1 MPPVLWSS
9 PSHLGGG
16 EGLGDPPGL
25 VLLGLEADLG
35 VHLDPLELG
44 EVRVE
49 QVEALERVVVT
60 VEVHPRVGRVVVRL
74 VERAELQH
82 GKTGQA
88 GGDDVTPDAVNGD
101 AEAMIM
107 LLLGQGAG

>member
-1 MPPVLWSS
+1 MPLVLWSS

-35 VHLDPLELG
+35 VHLDALELG

-49 QVEALERVVVT
+49 QVEALERVVVP

-74 VERAELQH
+74 VERAELRQH

-88 GGDDVTPDAVNGD
+88 GRRAGMTSLR
-101 AEAMIM
+101 M
-107 LLLGQGAG
+107 LLMAMLRR